1 MSRIAINDHFDAMKK
16 QKQTQVQPPSLYFDI
31 VLYYRLL

>member
-31 VLYYRLL
+31 VFYHPLL